1 MFEYIVW
8 IEFTVKTNNE
18 DFKIEALKAAEFN
31 FDLALQINETVELE
45 DISIFWEGKTSYSN
59 PN

>member
-31 FDLALQINETVELE
+31 FDLGLQINETVELE